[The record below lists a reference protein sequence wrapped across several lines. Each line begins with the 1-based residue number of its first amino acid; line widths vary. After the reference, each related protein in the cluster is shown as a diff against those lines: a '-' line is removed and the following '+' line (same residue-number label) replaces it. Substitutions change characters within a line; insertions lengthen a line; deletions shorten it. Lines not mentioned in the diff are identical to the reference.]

1 METLTLQC
9 TQYLEY
15 PRGRSKSGRR
25 EYKENNRRYKRVNPI
40 IVCMW
45 CEIFD
50 ISQGANPLSLHG
62 TLINENKIA
71 IIMILISSNSQW
83 LYPTKLPNT

>member
-25 EYKENNRRYKRVNPI
+25 EYKENNSYASIAVPWETLKSFLI
-40 IVCMW
+40 YIVFG
-45 CEIFD
+45 IF
-50 ISQGANPLSLHG
+50 SL
-62 TLINENKIA
+62 TSLFLNI
-71 IIMILISSNSQW
+71 
-83 LYPTKLPNT
+83 